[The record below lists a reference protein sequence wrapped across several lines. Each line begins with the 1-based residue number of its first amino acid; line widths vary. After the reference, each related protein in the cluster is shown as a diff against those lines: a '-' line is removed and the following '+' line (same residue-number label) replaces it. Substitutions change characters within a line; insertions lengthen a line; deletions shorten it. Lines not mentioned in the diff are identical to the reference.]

1 MISTE
6 EIRDKEIINILDGK
20 SLGYVSDIEIDLQRG
35 RIDALVVPAQKGL
48 FSIFSGGEEYVI
60 KWKDIKRIGED
71 VILAEVREACVYE
84 DLEDYRIREDY
95 ANASRYHEA
104 IEEETGTAHEG
115 VAKSSKQM
123 TE

>member
-35 RIDALVVPAQKGL
+35 KIDALVVPAQRKL
-48 FSIFSGGEEYVI
+48 FSMFSGGEEYVI

-71 VILAEVREACVYE
+71 VILAEVREACVCE
-84 DLEDYRIREDY
+84 DLEDYRIRGDY
-95 ANASRYHEA
+95 AGASRYHESH
-104 IEEETGTAHEG
+104 EEESDLTKE
-115 VAKSSKQM
+115 S
-123 TE
+123 E